1 MRGDREERAMFN
13 LFEII
18 QSAQGGTALDNFAR
32 QFGLSN
38 REVERAVEA
47 LLPAFTVGLQR
58 TAQDPSGL
66 MGMFGLM
73 GAGRYQAPFE
83 DPAQAFSVAGRSEGN
98 DVLAQIFGS
107 PEVSRQVA
115 AQAAAVSGVSQE
127 IIKKMLPIL
136 AALLMGGLAKGASN
150 QGLGGLLE
158 QFGKMFG
165 APAPSGPA
173 PSAER
178 RQPSGGSDIF
188 GQLSDMIQQ
197 GGFPGMPGAQ
207 PQAQSPQQQ
216 DADAPPQPR
225 NPLEELF
232 DTFLGGLAG
241 RPADAAGTQAER
253 GAAAAQQPSAPFDR
267 EAIGRMF
274 QAGRDIQEQ
283 QMATMRAILDSFGK
297 PRG

>member
-1 MRGDREERAMFN
+1 MFN

-18 QSAQGGTALDNFAR
+18 QSAQGGTAFDNIAR

-58 TAQDPSGL
+58 TSQDPSGL

-73 GAGRYQAPFE
+73 GDGRYRAPFE
-83 DPAQAFSVAGRSEGN
+83 DAAQAFSATGRSEGN

-107 PEVSRQVA
+107 PDVSRQVA

-127 IIKKMLPIL
+127 VIKKMLPIL
-136 AALLMGGLAKGASN
+136 AAMLMGGLAKGASN
-150 QGLGGLLE
+150 QGFGGILE

-165 APAPSGPA
+165 SPASP
-173 PSAER
+173 AER
-178 RQPSGGSDIF
+178 PQPSGNPDLF
-188 GQLSDMIQQ
+188 GQLSEMIQR
-197 GGFPGMPGAQ
+197 GAFPGMPGFPPAAQ
-207 PQAQSPQQQ
+207 PQRREEPS
-216 DADAPPQPR
+216 APPPAR

-232 DTFLGGLAG
+232 QVFLGGLAG
-241 RPADAAGTQAER
+241 KPA
-253 GAAAAQQPSAPFDR
+253 GAADTRTEQATPDRPPPAAPFDR

-274 QAGRDIQEQ
+274 EAGRDIQEQ
-283 QMATMRAILDSFGK
+283 QIATMRAILDSFTK
-297 PRG
+297 NRG